1 MNPMREP
8 VNHCAV
14 TANGCLFAA
23 QQHMPGFDARELS
36 AYRGAAPKR
45 FDQVPFPGGD
55 VVNLRELSE
64 ILGLSQTTVSRALN
78 GYPEVS
84 EETRAKVIAAAQA
97 HNYSPNLRA
106 RGLAT
111 GRAQA
116 IGHVIPI
123 STRHEMVN
131 PIFGDFIAG
140 AGEAYAAR
148 GYQMVLTTV
157 GDGDEEGVYRN
168 LKARG
173 AVDGV
178 IIHAPR
184 VEDPRLELLD
194 EIGLPYAVHG
204 RVSSRK
210 TPYTWL
216 DVNNRR
222 AFHRATEF
230 LIDLGHRRIALLN
243 GNETMDFAARRR
255 AGFEAAMADRGLGT
269 DPALMFS
276 EEMTEDYGYRVAR
289 RCLEMPDRPTAFL
302 VSSLITALGVRRAI
316 EEAGLRLGR
325 DVSVVTHDDALS
337 YLANGADIP
346 IFTATRSS
354 VRDAGRQLATM
365 LLDRIADPDQPA
377 QTVLLEAELVV
388 GRSTGPVPL
397 TQES

>member
-1 MNPMREP
+1 M
-8 VNHCAV
+8 
-14 TANGCLFAA
+14 
-23 QQHMPGFDARELS
+23 
-36 AYRGAAPKR
+36 
-45 FDQVPFPGGD
+45 
-55 VVNLRELSE
+55 NLRELSE

-255 AGFEAAMADRGLGT
+255 AGFEAAMADRGLAT